1 MVKKKIDH
9 RYRVCII
16 AGLLI
21 LTAISI
27 MAMCI
32 GRYYVAPADV
42 ITVLLSRIL
51 PLKMQWPKNVENV
64 VIVLRLPRVAGAI
77 LVGGALALSGA
88 AYQGIFQNPLVSPD
102 ILGVTGGASVGAA
115 GAILLGLGSW
125 GVQGMAF
132 GAGILAVTL
141 TNLIPKMVGNRS
153 KMMLVLSGVIV
164 SGIAG
169 SLMGILIYVADPNSE
184 LPAITYWQLGS
195 LQKVVPRTVLIAIPV
210 ILICTVILLAIRWRI
225 NVLSMGD
232 MEAKSL
238 GISTGAFRNTAIV
251 CATLLTA
258 SAVCVCGNI
267 SWIGLV
273 IPHFSRMLVGPDNEK
288 LLPMSFLMGGIF
300 MLIIDT
306 IARSLTGNEIPLG
319 ILTGLIGAPFY
330 FYLLKKQGMSVV

>member
-1 MVKKKIDH
+1 MRRKKKNSH
-9 RYRVCII
+9 YRMYLS
-16 AGLLI
+16 AGILI
-21 LTAISI
+21 LIVTMILT
-27 MAMCI
+27 MCI
-32 GRYYVAPADV
+32 GRYYVAPKDV
-42 ITVLLSRIL
+42 VNVLLARIF
-51 PLKMQWPKNVENV
+51 PLEHNWADNAENV
-64 VIVLRLPRVAGAI
+64 VLTLRLPRVTGAV

-125 GVQGMAF
+125 GIQGMAF
-132 GAGILAVTL
+132 CAGILAVTA
-141 TNLIPKMVGNRS
+141 TNVIPRMIGNRS

-164 SGIAG
+164 SGIAS

-195 LQKVVPRTVLIAIPV
+195 LQKVVPRTVCIALPV
-210 ILICTVILLAIRWRI
+210 ILICTGILLAIRWKI
-225 NVLSMGD
+225 NVLSMGE
-232 MEAKSL
+232 MEVRSL
-238 GISTGAFRNTAIV
+238 GISTGALRNTAVV

-267 SWIGLV
+267 SWVGLV
-273 IPHFSRMLVGPDNEK
+273 IPHFSRMLVGPDNGK
-288 LLPMSFLMGGIF
+288 LLPMSFVMGAVF
-300 MLIIDT
+300 MLVIDT

-330 FYLLKKQGMSVV
+330 FYLLKKQGMNTT

>member
-1 MVKKKIDH
+1 
-9 RYRVCII
+9 
-16 AGLLI
+16 
-21 LTAISI
+21 
-27 MAMCI
+27 MCI